1 MLWLETRG
9 FYTKEIPPAAILTRT
24 EPTVLLRWSV
34 PLTRGAATATLT
46 GTTSYVPD
54 APVAT
59 APGAGA
65 GDGPFPWVGL
75 LLWVVLLALA
85 GGGVTLW
92 LRRRRARHAPTGA
105 VVSPRR

>member
-9 FYTKEIPPAAILTRT
+9 FYTKEIPPAEILART

-34 PLTRGAATATLT
+34 PVTRGAATATLT
-46 GTTSYVPD
+46 GTTSYVPN

-59 APGAGA
+59 AGAAGA
-65 GDGPFPWVGL
+65 EDGSFPWVGF
-75 LLWVVLLALA
+75 LLWIVLLALI
-85 GGGVTLW
+85 GGGATLW
-92 LRRRRARHAPTGA
+92 LRRRRDRHAPTRA